1 MAAAETVWQQ
11 QQHVGRTRRR
21 SLLPHPGRTQDA
33 EAEQTDRQAPHTAQ
47 PPRTALPSGRGGD
60 DDGRR
65 SLADDP
71 ARHARRAAIIHD
83 QNTTDSMPQNSPPDA
98 TRPRRCTSR
107 GSMRLR
113 VHFDMRRTLPI
124 PSPALHD
131 DASPPL
137 SLPGSAHRLDRF
149 LAPAGTTR
157 SRALISSRRKMESQ
171 LHVELAHPLSSPSS
185 TALFACNVNQ
195 DHVVRA
201 HTVFPYHT
209 FVRKLGDRSIRHH
222 RRPTTHR
229 ASEATWG

>member
-1 MAAAETVWQQ
+1 MAAT
-11 QQHVGRTRRR
+11 T
-21 SLLPHPGRTQDA
+21 PGPKLGA
-33 EAEQTDRQAPHTAQ
+33 ISPVF
-47 PPRTALPSGRGGD
+47 
-60 DDGRR
+60 
-65 SLADDP
+65 
-71 ARHARRAAIIHD
+71 RRAAIIHD

-149 LAPAGTTR
+149 LAPAGTTT
-157 SRALISSRRKMESQ
+157 SRALISSRREMESQ
-171 LHVELAHPLSSPSS
+171 LHVE
-185 TALFACNVNQ
+185 LFACNVNQ

-201 HTVFPYHT
+201 HTILPYHT

-229 ASEATWG
+229 ASEATWERQPFSFVRAHPPPCPWDRKVFSLPVGVTRGSRSPCVEARMHTWRQLIEIEGSPI